1 MTKLLENSQ
10 QKEKTSIQRYITIH
24 IYIIHSCFSHN
35 WSIVGENERERGTMG
50 RRRGASVLYVQREF
64 EHVFHL
70 NICTWNSN
78 VANLHKMFSTTITV
92 KNFISFS
99 YYVHRKWDFF
109 FPFFFKDFVLFKFSN
124 MTPFSS
130 FFLLLRYIKRRCNR
144 YLSSDVILVI

>member
-24 IYIIHSCFSHN
+24 IYTLHN
-35 WSIVGENERERGTMG
+35 TFLFLPQLVYRWRERGTMG

-78 VANLHKMFSTTITV
+78 VANLHKMFSTTITL
-92 KNFISFS
+92 KNFISFT
-99 YYVHRKWDFF
+99 VTTFTGNEI
-109 FPFFFKDFVLFKFSN
+109 FFFKDFLLFKFSN
-124 MTPFSS
+124 MIH
-130 FFLLLRYIKRRCNR
+130 FFLFFYYIKRCNR
-144 YLSSDVILVI
+144 YLICCNKYLSSKAILVI

>member
-1 MTKLLENSQ
+1 MFLPQLVYRWRE
-10 QKEKTSIQRYITIH
+10 
-24 IYIIHSCFSHN
+24 
-35 WSIVGENERERGTMG
+35 WERGTMG

-99 YYVHRKWDFF
+99 CYVQEMRFF
-109 FPFFFKDFVLFKFSN
+109 LFKDFVLFKFSN
-124 MTPFSS
+124 MIRSFSL
-130 FFLLLRYIKRRCNR
+130 FFFYYIKRRCNR
-144 YLSSDVILVI
+144 YLAFKTILKSSKTGQYVVFELKFDIRENELRIECKI

>member
-1 MTKLLENSQ
+1 MFLPQLVYRWRE
-10 QKEKTSIQRYITIH
+10 
-24 IYIIHSCFSHN
+24 
-35 WSIVGENERERGTMG
+35 WERGTMG

-99 YYVHRKWDFF
+99 CYVHRKWDFSFLKILF
-109 FPFFFKDFVLFKFSN
+109 FSNFQIWFVHFLSFFFIVLNDVVIDIYRLKQ
-124 MTPFSS
+124 FSS
-130 FFLLLRYIKRRCNR
+130 HLWTIFSETRANGKFVYSTQ
-144 YLSSDVILVI
+144 YSSFNVVVHP